1 MANTMIGRSVSMQSE
16 IAVASITFQPWL
28 SASRLLTV
36 LNMRV
41 FFFFQAEDGIRDSSV
56 TGVQTCA
63 LPISPRDLAAAIT
76 ADAQQGAHVFEAIGC
91 GVCHVST
98 IVTAPANTL
107 INGGTLTVPEALGN
121 KIIHPFGDFLLHD
134 VGTGDGIVQNGGQET
149 ATKLRTAPLWGVRMR
164 NRLMHDGNSL
174 TFENAIERHK
184 NEADDASDNFRRLTP
199 RQRNA
204 LIAFLHS
211 L

>member
-1 MANTMIGRSVSMQSE
+1 MGITTPLFPTERTSLGIDVSSFSQGRVPNNPG
-16 IAVASITFQPWL
+16 VDVDTFARFLRATKAP
-28 SASRLLTV
+28 
-36 LNMRV
+36 
-41 FFFFQAEDGIRDSSV
+41 
-56 TGVQTCA
+56 
-63 LPISPRDLAAAIT
+63 PRDLAAAIT

-121 KIIHPFGDFLLHD
+121 KIIHPFGDFLLHE
-134 VGTGDGIVQNGGQET
+134 VGTGDGIVQNSGQET
-149 ATKLRTAPLWGVRMR
+149 ATKLRTAPLWGMRMR

-174 TFENAIERHK
+174 TFENAIDRHRG
-184 NEADDASDNFRRLTP
+184 EADDASDNFRRLTP

-204 LIAFLHS
+204 LIAFLRS